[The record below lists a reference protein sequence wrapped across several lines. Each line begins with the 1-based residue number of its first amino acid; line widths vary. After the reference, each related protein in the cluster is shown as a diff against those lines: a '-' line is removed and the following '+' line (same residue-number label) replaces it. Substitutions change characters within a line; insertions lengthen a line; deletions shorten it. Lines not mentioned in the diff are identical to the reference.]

1 MKFPS
6 FLSQLLESVTIVA
19 KINPLVSRCSMMVVH
34 NLRQI
39 GTFSDVEFLFL
50 WLNAVMEY
58 DI

>member
-1 MKFPS
+1 
-6 FLSQLLESVTIVA
+6 
-19 KINPLVSRCSMMVVH
+19 MMVVH

-58 DI
+58 DIWQLSIFISKLL